1 MTSVSERRPER
12 VAGRVPPHSVEA
24 EESVLGSILL
34 SVDAANE
41 VMDKLDADDF
51 YVPAHQA
58 IFRAIHS
65 LYNSNQAIDAITVS
79 EELRRTTELE
89 RVGGVAYV
97 TRLIDVVPS
106 AANVEY
112 YSGLVEEYSQRRH
125 LIRAGSSVH
134 DLAFRLDD
142 EISTVLDRAE
152 QTVLAVAGR
161 RVGDSMASL
170 GSLFSPILEELEA
183 LEAAGSEVTGLS
195 TGFRDLD
202 RKLTGLH
209 PANLIIIAARPAMG
223 KCLVGSTMVVDPKTG
238 RRHRIDDLLD
248 SDTIA
253 TAHVGALDLDTLR
266 LEVAAPS
273 GAIDNGVREVFR
285 VTTRLGRRITA
296 TANHPFL
303 TFDGWRELH
312 QLQVGDEIAVPGQV
326 EAFGVDELPDA
337 EVAMLGYLIGDGD
350 LSQRTPRFTNVDPR
364 VIDDVS
370 RWAEQLGCELRQD
383 GDRPTYRIVG
393 TGPTLAEVAEAAGV
407 SVEWTRRALH
417 GRRGPSPS
425 TAERIRDAAFQLG
438 YHGRSNPLRV
448 ILERH
453 GLAGA
458 TSHDKAV
465 PEAVFR
471 LPERQL
477 ALFLSRLYATDGS
490 AWVSGDIYRIE
501 YATVSE
507 RLARDLQHLL
517 LRFGVVAKVRRRRVR
532 YNGGRRPAFDVSFQD
547 PASVRGFAERIGIF
561 SKESAVA
568 DVVAVASS
576 RSDRAASDYLPMSVW
591 DLIQA
596 ERADRSWADVS
607 EATGRPR
614 NHNWHARTRRPSRQ
628 LVSELAV
635 GLGSEPLMR
644 IATSD
649 VIFDPIVSI
658 EAAGRDRT
666 YDIEVP
672 VHHNFIADDIVVH
685 NSALTANVAVN
696 VALTGKAVAFFS
708 LEMSKEEVAQRM
720 LCAMARIDSMKL
732 RTGKI
737 GESAWPRLTDAAGR
751 LYSAPV
757 FVDDSPVV
765 TVTDIRAK
773 CRRLKR
779 QHGLALVVVDYMQ
792 LMQGAARENRQQ
804 EIAEISRSLKNLA
817 RELEVPIIAVS
828 QLNRN
833 LEQREDKRPRLG
845 DLRESGSLEQD
856 ADIVIFI
863 YRDEYYNEAT
873 EQKGIAEVIVA
884 KHRAGSTGKVDMTF
898 MPEFTRFSDL
908 GRD

>member
-223 KCLVGSTMVVDPKTG
+223 K
-238 RRHRIDDLLD
+238 
-248 SDTIA
+248 
-253 TAHVGALDLDTLR
+253 
-266 LEVAAPS
+266 
-273 GAIDNGVREVFR
+273 
-285 VTTRLGRRITA
+285 
-296 TANHPFL
+296 
-303 TFDGWRELH
+303 
-312 QLQVGDEIAVPGQV
+312 
-326 EAFGVDELPDA
+326 
-337 EVAMLGYLIGDGD
+337 
-350 LSQRTPRFTNVDPR
+350 
-364 VIDDVS
+364 
-370 RWAEQLGCELRQD
+370 
-383 GDRPTYRIVG
+383 
-393 TGPTLAEVAEAAGV
+393 
-407 SVEWTRRALH
+407 
-417 GRRGPSPS
+417 
-425 TAERIRDAAFQLG
+425 
-438 YHGRSNPLRV
+438 
-448 ILERH
+448 
-453 GLAGA
+453 
-458 TSHDKAV
+458 
-465 PEAVFR
+465 
-471 LPERQL
+471 
-477 ALFLSRLYATDGS
+477 
-490 AWVSGDIYRIE
+490 
-501 YATVSE
+501 
-507 RLARDLQHLL
+507 
-517 LRFGVVAKVRRRRVR
+517 
-532 YNGGRRPAFDVSFQD
+532 
-547 PASVRGFAERIGIF
+547 
-561 SKESAVA
+561 
-568 DVVAVASS
+568 
-576 RSDRAASDYLPMSVW
+576 
-591 DLIQA
+591 
-596 ERADRSWADVS
+596 
-607 EATGRPR
+607 
-614 NHNWHARTRRPSRQ
+614 
-628 LVSELAV
+628 
-635 GLGSEPLMR
+635 
-644 IATSD
+644 
-649 VIFDPIVSI
+649 
-658 EAAGRDRT
+658 
-666 YDIEVP
+666 
-672 VHHNFIADDIVVH
+672 
-685 NSALTANVAVN
+685 SALTANVAVN

>member
-1 MTSVSERRPER
+1 
-12 VAGRVPPHSVEA
+12 VAGRVPPHSVES

-41 VMDKLDADDF
+41 VMDKLDPDDF

-58 IFRAIHS
+58 IYRAIQS
-65 LYNSNQAIDAITVS
+65 LYNGNQAIDAITVS
-79 EELRRTTELE
+79 EELRRTNELE
-89 RVGGVAYV
+89 AVGGVAYV

-112 YSGLVEEYSQRRH
+112 YTGLVEEYSQRRH
-125 LIRAGSSVH
+125 LIRAGSTVH

-142 EISTVLDRAE
+142 EIATVLDRAE
-152 QTVLAVAGR
+152 QTVLSVASR
-161 RVGDSMASL
+161 RVGDGMAAL

-223 KCLVGSTMVVDPKTG
+223 K
-238 RRHRIDDLLD
+238 
-248 SDTIA
+248 
-253 TAHVGALDLDTLR
+253 
-266 LEVAAPS
+266 
-273 GAIDNGVREVFR
+273 
-285 VTTRLGRRITA
+285 
-296 TANHPFL
+296 
-303 TFDGWRELH
+303 
-312 QLQVGDEIAVPGQV
+312 
-326 EAFGVDELPDA
+326 
-337 EVAMLGYLIGDGD
+337 
-350 LSQRTPRFTNVDPR
+350 
-364 VIDDVS
+364 
-370 RWAEQLGCELRQD
+370 
-383 GDRPTYRIVG
+383 
-393 TGPTLAEVAEAAGV
+393 
-407 SVEWTRRALH
+407 
-417 GRRGPSPS
+417 
-425 TAERIRDAAFQLG
+425 
-438 YHGRSNPLRV
+438 
-448 ILERH
+448 
-453 GLAGA
+453 
-458 TSHDKAV
+458 
-465 PEAVFR
+465 
-471 LPERQL
+471 
-477 ALFLSRLYATDGS
+477 
-490 AWVSGDIYRIE
+490 
-501 YATVSE
+501 
-507 RLARDLQHLL
+507 
-517 LRFGVVAKVRRRRVR
+517 
-532 YNGGRRPAFDVSFQD
+532 
-547 PASVRGFAERIGIF
+547 
-561 SKESAVA
+561 
-568 DVVAVASS
+568 
-576 RSDRAASDYLPMSVW
+576 
-591 DLIQA
+591 
-596 ERADRSWADVS
+596 
-607 EATGRPR
+607 
-614 NHNWHARTRRPSRQ
+614 
-628 LVSELAV
+628 
-635 GLGSEPLMR
+635 
-644 IATSD
+644 
-649 VIFDPIVSI
+649 
-658 EAAGRDRT
+658 
-666 YDIEVP
+666 
-672 VHHNFIADDIVVH
+672 
-685 NSALTANVAVN
+685 SALTANMAMN
-696 VALTGKAVAFFS
+696 IALTGKPVAFFS

-757 FVDDSPVV
+757 YVDDSPVV

-863 YRDEYYNEAT
+863 YRDEYYNEST
-873 EQKGIAEVIVA
+873 DHKGIAEVIVA